1 MSQGARA
8 AERLA
13 GKTVFITG
21 ASAGIGQATAKEYL
35 DASNGQIRLILAAR
49 RLEKLQEFKEQTS
62 KNYPSA
68 QVHIGKLDVTAIDT
82 IKPFL
87 DKLPKEF
94 QDIDI
99 LINNAGKALGT
110 EKVGDI
116 ADEDVEGMF
125 NTNVLGLIK
134 VTQAVLPILKR
145 KNSGDVVNVSSV
157 AGREA
162 YPGGSIYC
170 ATKHAVRAFTES
182 LRKELIDTKIRVISV
197 DPGNVETEFSMVRFR
212 GDSEKAKKVYQ
223 DTVPLYAEDIADLIV
238 YATSRKQNTVIADTL
253 IFSSN
258 QASPYHLYR
267 GSQDK
272 TN

>member
-1 MSQGARA
+1 MSQGIKA

-35 DASNGQIRLILAAR
+35 DASNGQIKLVLAAR
-49 RLEKLQEFKEQTS
+49 RLEKLQEFKEHTA
-62 KNYPSA
+62 KTYPSA
-68 QVHIGKLDVTAIDT
+68 QVHIGKLDVSALDT
-82 IKPFL
+82 INPFL

-110 EKVGDI
+110 EKVGQI
-116 ADEDVEGMF
+116 ADADVEGMF

-134 VTQAVLPILKR
+134 VTQAILPIFKR
-145 KNSGDVVNVSSV
+145 KNSGDVVNISSV

-170 ATKHAVRAFTES
+170 ATKHAVKAFTES
-182 LRKELIDTKIRVISV
+182 LRKELVDTRIRVIGI
-197 DPGNVETEFSMVRFR
+197 DPGNVDTEFSMVRFR
-212 GDSEKAKKVYQ
+212 GDDEKAKKVYQ
-223 DTVPLYAEDIADLIV
+223 DTVPLYAEDISDFIV
-238 YATSRKQNTVIADTL
+238 YATSRNRNTVIADTL

-258 QASPYHLYR
+258 QASPYHVYR
-267 GSQDK
+267 GPQDK

>member
-1 MSQGARA
+1 MSQGVKA

-35 DASNGQIRLILAAR
+35 DASNGQIKLILAAR
-49 RLEKLQEFKEQTS
+49 RLEKLHEFKEQTTKS
-62 KNYPSA
+62 YPSA

-110 EKVGDI
+110 DKVGDI

-125 NTNVLGLIK
+125 DN
-134 VTQAVLPILKR
+134 PI
-145 KNSGDVVNVSSV
+145 
-157 AGREA
+157 
-162 YPGGSIYC
+162 
-170 ATKHAVRAFTES
+170 
-182 LRKELIDTKIRVISV
+182 
-197 DPGNVETEFSMVRFR
+197 
-212 GDSEKAKKVYQ
+212 
-223 DTVPLYAEDIADLIV
+223 
-238 YATSRKQNTVIADTL
+238 
-253 IFSSN
+253 
-258 QASPYHLYR
+258 
-267 GSQDK
+267 
-272 TN
+272 